1 MALNISNPEKM
12 VDEITEK
19 IVDKIG
25 KPKPVRIIRNSQ
37 LISAVLGATG
47 LALFLVGVEKVF
59 APLTGWASIV
69 FGVILMAVSGV
80 LLTKLK

>member
-25 KPKPVRIIRNSQ
+25 KPRPVRIIRNSQ
-37 LISAVLGATG
+37 LISAILGATG